1 MEEKLIGKVTHY
13 YGKIGVG
20 IVELSGNLKVGD
32 KIHLKGHSTD
42 FEQEVDSIQVEHENV
57 DSAKKGEI
65 IGLKVKDKVK
75 EGDEVYLM
83 LE

>member
-42 FEQEVDSIQVEHENV
+42 FEQEVDSIQV
-57 DSAKKGEI
+57 
-65 IGLKVKDKVK
+65 
-75 EGDEVYLM
+75 
-83 LE
+83 

>member
-57 DSAKKGEI
+57 DSAKKGEV
-65 IGLKVKDKVK
+65 IGLKVKDKIK
-75 EGDEVYLM
+75 EGDEVYLI